1 MWDCNNQFFNPPF
14 PPQASPRASAALG
27 PRSSSRPRWPRPRRA
42 PPPGPAMADPGPGG
56 LDCARAKIGVWRK
69 NMEKY
74 GKIWKNVH
82 EPPYISSYFMIF
94 HGKTTENWAGEWRNT
109 GKLRGKKTET
119 TKKFKKS
126 WYRMEIENIYLRNHM
141 ENDEKY
147 EMNQNRPRFCR
158 WNGNVPKLIWNMAP
172 PPLIWLFIKM
182 IYAIFT
188 QSLTFLTQRGL
199 FNPCNCCN
207 YHLVI

>member
-1 MWDCNNQFFNPPF
+1 MCNNQFFNPPF

-27 PRSSSRPRWPRPRRA
+27 CRSSSRPRWPRPRRA

-56 LDCARAKIGVWRK
+56 K
-69 NMEKY
+69 NMEKD

-94 HGKTTENWAGEWRNT
+94 HGKTTENWGGKWRNT
-109 GKLRGKKTET
+109 GKLRGEKTET

-126 WYRMEIENIYLRNHM
+126 WYRMEIENN
-141 ENDEKY
+141 Y
-147 EMNQNRPRFCR
+147 ETM
-158 WNGNVPKLIWNMAP
+158 WKIMKNMKWIKIGPDSAAGIEMCP
-172 PPLIWLFIKM
+172 NWYGTWPHLHQYGFFIKM

-188 QSLTFLTQRGL
+188 QSLTSLAQRGL
-199 FNPCNCCN
+199 FNPCIFCN